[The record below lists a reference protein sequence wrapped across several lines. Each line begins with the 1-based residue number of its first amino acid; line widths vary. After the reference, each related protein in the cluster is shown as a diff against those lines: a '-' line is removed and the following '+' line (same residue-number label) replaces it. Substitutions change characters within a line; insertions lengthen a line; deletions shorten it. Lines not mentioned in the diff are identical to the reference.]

1 MGLFSTAVSIVGSA
15 VSGVVGAVCSGVSK
29 VCGAIGG
36 ALRLASKAVTGIAEV
51 IGGLAPVLYPKLEL
65 PKVFE
70 IFVAIVNDIAEVLG
84 IKETEKDDAEEL
96 ALKAESA
103 DKKPEDFDSTE
114 AYIQYLHEKVELDKE
129 KMQNL
134 TPEEKAS
141 YGVVGSYLYLKAA
154 AEKLEVD
161 EINAPF
167 IMSVAKLGLSPEA
180 AVNVIKNL
188 KASGI
193 RSTDAV
199 EDYLC
204 GQSES
209 LKTADAVDNA
219 LVSGMK
225 ESNPEMT
232 EDDIYDSIIQL
243 EKDLKG

>member
-1 MGLFSTAVSIVGSA
+1 MGIFSAIGGAISSA
-15 VSGVVGAVCSGVSK
+15 VSVVGSVICSGVSK

-36 ALRLASKAVTGIAEV
+36 ALGLASKAVTGIAEV

-70 IFVAIVNDIAEVLG
+70 IFVKVVNGIAEILG
-84 IKETEKDDAEEL
+84 LKETEKDDAEEL
-96 ALKAESA
+96 AMKAESS

-114 AYIQYLHEKVELDKE
+114 EYIKYLHEEIELDKE
-129 KMQNL
+129 KMENL

-154 AEKLEVD
+154 AEKLGVD

-167 IMSVAKLGLSPEA
+167 IMSVAKLGLSPQA
-180 AVNVIKNL
+180 AINVIKNL

-193 RSTDAV
+193 RNTDAV
-199 EDYLC
+199 DDYLH
-204 GQSES
+204 GKSEN